1 MPRYESNQFPVKSRE
16 TLTKDTLCTLTYISP
31 VSGLEL
37 PVTDPLPLWRC
48 KQEKRT
54 LRMMGYIDENFRIH
68 RHG

>member
-31 VSGLEL
+31 STREERAVLSHQ
-37 PVTDPLPLWRC
+37 PLWRC
-48 KQEKRT
+48 KQERRN

-68 RHG
+68 RHE